1 MATIATIS
9 NDARKRLRDFGKFFQ
24 ASFTPSGRTYQLGHV
39 NVDPESLWV
48 AYLPTAGSASAT
60 TYSSTDYALDARNG
74 LVRFPTVPTAY
85 NIMVEGYH
93 YEWLLPE
100 DLEFAA
106 EIAINEM
113 LHGQNVSL
121 ADLSPAVED
130 VVVLGTVVE
139 SLWALLNEY
148 ARDIDVIS
156 SESVHITASQRYRMV
171 SDLLNHWDDEYRK
184 KMQALNLGLDRIEV
198 LTLRR
203 VSRTTNRLVPIY
215 KAKEVGDY
223 GPLER
228 VFPDIDDG
236 IIELTEEDDLRSD
249 VYVEGEPPP
258 GFLTTGYY

>member
-1 MATIATIS
+1 MATITTIAA
-9 NDARKRLRDFGKFFQ
+9 DARQRLRDFGKFFQ
-24 ASFTPSGRTYQLGHV
+24 SSFTPSGRTYQLKHT
-39 NVDPESLWV
+39 NVDPDSLWV
-48 AYLPTAGSASAT
+48 AYLPTADSASAT
-60 TYSSTDYALDARNG
+60 TFSAGSFSVDARNG
-74 LVRFPTVPTAY
+74 LLRFPSVPAAST
-85 NIMVEGYH
+85 IMVEGYY
-93 YEWLLPE
+93 YEWLLPA

-106 EIAINEM
+106 EIAVNEM
-113 LHGQNVSL
+113 LHGQDVVL

-139 SLWALLNEY
+139 ALWSLLNEY

-171 SDLLNHWDDEYRK
+171 SELLARWDNEYNT
-184 KMQALNLGLDRIEV
+184 KMKALNLGLDRIEV

-228 VFPDIDDG
+228 VFPTIDDG
-236 IIELTEEDDLRSD
+236 VIELTEEDDLRTD
-249 VYVEGEPPP
+249 IYTDGEPPP